1 MPEMDSTDKNKL
13 PYVVKKF
20 SEIDFFF
27 EKIKSENYIF
37 ETVDLTRLD
46 PQARVA
52 PEGREAA
59 RRFIQFHIF
68 LFHSRKYPLISSA
81 PNHIKPPKPSL

>member
-13 PYVVKKF
+13 PYVVKKI

-37 ETVDLTRLD
+37 ETVDLKGN
-46 PQARVA
+46 VM
-52 PEGREAA
+52 
-59 RRFIQFHIF
+59 IM
-68 LFHSRKYPLISSA
+68 
-81 PNHIKPPKPSL
+81 